1 MLAQA
6 DKTER
11 KTSGVQVEVSCRVC
25 GGVRAATETE
35 RRKGE
40 PVPSSGSALMR
51 EMATPPS
58 SSPRHIK

>member
-6 DKTER
+6 DKTGR

-51 EMATPPS
+51 
-58 SSPRHIK
+58 